1 MLDTGTPA
9 PEFELPNQDGDPVA
23 LPDRGT
29 VVVYFYPRADTPG
42 CTTEACG
49 FRDRWDAFEDRDVRV
64 FGISDDPVPMLATF
78 AEEYDLP
85 VELLSD
91 TDGTVASAYDSYGER
106 DVLGDT
112 IEVAFRN
119 TYVVRDGEIA
129 LAYEG
134 VDPEGHA
141 EQLLA
146 DIDALDD

>member
-1 MLDTGTPA
+1 MLSVGTPA
-9 PEFELPNQDGDPVA
+9 PRFELPNQDGERVA
-23 LPDRGT
+23 LPETGT

-49 FRDRWDAFEDRDVRV
+49 FRDRWDAFAQRGVDV

-78 AEEYDLP
+78 AEEYNLP

-91 TDGTVASAYDSYGER
+91 ADGEVARAYESYGER
-106 DVLGDT
+106 ELLDETVE
-112 IEVAFRN
+112 IAFRN
-119 TYVVRDGEIA
+119 TYVVQDGTVA
-129 LAYEG
+129 LTYEG

-146 DIDALDD
+146 DIDAL